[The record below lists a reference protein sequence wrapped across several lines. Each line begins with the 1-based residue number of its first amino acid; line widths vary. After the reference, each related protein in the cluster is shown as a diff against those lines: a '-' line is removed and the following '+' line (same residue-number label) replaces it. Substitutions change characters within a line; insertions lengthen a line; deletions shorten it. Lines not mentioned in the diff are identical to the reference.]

1 MEVSRIFFE
10 GDDSYRIP
18 AFRIDTSSER
28 AFLVIHGYSSSKSAW
43 LGFGFDVA
51 EKGSDVFVIDL
62 RGHGENEMELDEDV
76 MDDVAVAVEMLKE
89 NYSEVLALGHSLGGL
104 LALNS
109 TADFV
114 YAVSPPLSPRILP
127 EPRFMLRLKSCTVR
141 EKDPEV
147 LFRIL
152 EKYNPP
158 ERKSNAV
165 VFYGSNESE
174 GFKMAIRKWA
184 DGRDVEV
191 VELHEM
197 QASMPYVDVDAE
209 RLKAYLPNFISHI
222 SVSASSKIVERIR
235 F

>member
-1 MEVSRIFFE
+1 MEVSRIFFDR
-10 GDDSYRIP
+10 DDGYSIP
-18 AFRIDTSSER
+18 SFKIESGSET
-28 AFLVIHGYSSSKSAW
+28 AALVLHGYSSSKSAW

-62 RGHGENEMELDEDV
+62 RGHGENEKPLDENVIED
-76 MDDVAVAVEMLKE
+76 VEMALKHIKKD
-89 NYSEVLALGHSLGGL
+89 YSKISIIGHSLGGL
-104 LALNS
+104 LALKS
-109 TADFV
+109 DADFV
-114 YAVSPPLSPRILP
+114 YSISPPLSSKILP

-141 EKDPEV
+141 EKDEDV

-184 DGRDVEV
+184 EGRDVEV
-191 VELHEM
+191 VEINEM
-197 QASMPYVDVDAE
+197 QASMPDVDVEADK
-209 RLKAYLPNFISHI
+209 LKAYLPNFISHV
-222 SVSASSKIVERIR
+222 SVSASSKIVEKIR

>member
-10 GDDSYRIP
+10 GDDDYRVP
-18 AFRIDTSSER
+18 AFKIDSNSEK
-28 AFLVIHGYSSSKSAW
+28 AFLVLHGYSSSKSAW

-62 RGHGENEMELDEDV
+62 RGHGENEKPLDENVMEDV
-76 MDDVAVAVEMLKE
+76 KIALKHIRKD
-89 NYSEVLALGHSLGGL
+89 YSEVFALGHSLGGL

-109 TADFV
+109 DADFV
-114 YAVSPPLSPRILP
+114 YAISPPLSSKILP

-141 EKDPEV
+141 EKDEEV

-158 ERKSNAV
+158 ERESNAV

-174 GFKMAIRKWA
+174 GFKMAIQKWV

-191 VELHEM
+191 VEINDM
-197 QASMPYVDVDAE
+197 QASMPDVDVEAQ

-222 SVSASSKIVERIR
+222 SVSASSKIVEKIR